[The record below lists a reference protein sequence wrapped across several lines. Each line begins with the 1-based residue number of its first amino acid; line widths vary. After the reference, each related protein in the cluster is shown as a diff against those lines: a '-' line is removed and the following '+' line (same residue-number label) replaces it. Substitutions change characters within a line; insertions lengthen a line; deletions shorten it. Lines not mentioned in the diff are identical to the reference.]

1 MSCELSL
8 NSGSMGAAAMM
19 IDFVTARIKLPRPL
33 PAPIN
38 GGQFVRVDE
47 SGVIERTTA
56 LRKRILGSHETALQ
70 IRAPGIHELEI
81 TGNPVKFVQGHN
93 LWGTSCP
100 TDALWAALVQLEAC
114 GALPCSLRALGLLGR
129 DTLADVTEFSRI
141 DCTAMLF
148 ADRWHDV
155 EVVLRAL
162 RVAGRLRDRGA
173 SGLPY
178 AWPEKQGGGVT
189 FGGRPGQ
196 TASHRQL
203 IFYAK
208 GKEAMVH
215 PLPDCIADDPDLVEW
230 VNRCLRC
237 EVRLGTNYLRKSG
250 LRAARQWA
258 DDQARKEW
266 DSMMQRIDMNG
277 SDERPEAVTSLP
289 SHLQVAYAAWVGGAD
304 LKAMFP
310 RNTYYRK
317 RSEILKAVG
326 VDVAIPRPK
335 EPSAEIIPFK
345 RVIEL
350 RPAGRPAFA
359 DRIDRIL
366 SGAA

>member
-1 MSCELSL
+1 MSFEPLPVDGLRSSC
-8 NSGSMGAAAMM
+8 AMM
-19 IDFVTARIKLPRPL
+19 IDFITARIALPRPL

-56 LRKRILGSHETALQ
+56 LRKRIVSSHETALQ
-70 IRAPGIHELEI
+70 IRAPGINELEI

-100 TDALWAALVQLEAC
+100 TEALWCALLQLEAL
-114 GALPCSLRALGLLGR
+114 GALPCSLRDLGLLGR
-129 DTLADVTEFSRI
+129 DTLADCTQFSRI
-141 DCTAMLF
+141 DCTAMLL

-155 EVVLRAL
+155 ETVIRSL

-196 TASHRQL
+196 SASHRQL
-203 IFYAK
+203 VFYAK

-215 PLPDCIADDPDLVEW
+215 PLPDCIGDDPELLEW

-266 DSMMQRIDMNG
+266 NSMMQRIDMNG
-277 SDERPEAVTSLP
+277 SDERPEALSGLAD
-289 SHLQVAYAAWVGGAD
+289 HLRLAYGSWLAGEN
-304 LKAMFP
+304 LKALLP
-310 RNTYYRK
+310 ARKYYRY
-317 RSEILKAVG
+317 RSAILKATG
-326 VDVAIPRPK
+326 VDIAIPRPK
-335 EPSAEIIPFK
+335 EPSAEIIPFR

-359 DRIDRIL
+359 DRIDAL
-366 SGAA
+366 LANSA